1 MALYQ
6 SKQVKAGVC
15 AASADEAN
23 DLMVS
28 TGEFVVPA
36 TLAVNDVSEFGAYP
50 ADAIALDL
58 IVATQ
63 DLDSNATPTLVLDA
77 GILSGDYAKADS
89 SRTCGAEFIAASTVG
104 QAGGVAHAA
113 VAAGLL
119 SAPSLSDRGFGL
131 KVTTAAATLAV
142 GARIR
147 VTLMVA
153 PPPLSIDAV

>member
-1 MALYQ
+1 MALFQ

-23 DLMVS
+23 DLMAI

-36 TLAVNDVSEFGAYP
+36 GLALNDVIEFGAYP
-50 ADAIALDL
+50 ADTVAVDL

-63 DLDSNATPTLVLDA
+63 DLDTNVTPTIVLNA
-77 GILSGDYAKADS
+77 GILSGDYAKVDAG
-89 SRTCGAEFIAASTVG
+89 RTCGAEFISASTVG
-104 QAGGVAHAA
+104 QAGGVARAA
-113 VAAGLL
+113 VATGVLG
-119 SAPSLSDRGFGL
+119 APSLSDRGFGI

-147 VTLMVA
+147 ATLLVA
-153 PPPLSIDAV
+153 PPPLTIDAV